1 MGVTHKRPKTMDFVC
16 DHLPQNA
23 PTIYGRILHLT
34 LSFWLSPLCFL
45 LLVLFFFLL
54 KEEKN
59 IPRMSKKR
67 KPPRFPLAV
76 L

>member
-23 PTIYGRILHLT
+23 PTIYGRILYLT

-45 LLVLFFFLL
+45 LLILFFFRT

-59 IPRMSKKR
+59 TQTIKK
-67 KPPRFPLAV
+67 
-76 L
+76 